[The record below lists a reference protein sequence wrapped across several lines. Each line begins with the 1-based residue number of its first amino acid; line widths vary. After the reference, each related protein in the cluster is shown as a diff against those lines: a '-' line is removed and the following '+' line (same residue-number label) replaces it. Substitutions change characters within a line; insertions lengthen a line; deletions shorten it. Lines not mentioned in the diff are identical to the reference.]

1 MNRWFICIRHARD
14 FITHVRHGLHL
25 QKTWCLLFKRQIVSL
40 TSCVSNYSFLFLVR
54 RWILHYRTG
63 RQSHPSGVSQHEP
76 LHGRHHG
83 RDEISQDS
91 LARTRRGRAFER
103 RRPFSG
109 GCHRSGSHGPMGL
122 ALQGHADSGEKTT
135 KCNGISAFFFS
146 LPPVVG
152 LLARQA
158 RGFIGW
164 DRSQASVVETSWET
178 FVVLDLFHPH
188 Y

>member
-1 MNRWFICIRHARD
+1 MHQACQRFYYTCQTWFT
-14 FITHVRHGLHL
+14 FTK
-25 QKTWCLLFKRQIVSL
+25 KTWCLLFKRQIVSL
-40 TSCVSNYSFLFLVR
+40 TSCVSNYSFLFLLR

-135 KCNGISAFFFS
+135 KCNGISAFFVLHCKHCS
-146 LPPVVG
+146 QEGVYWMRWKSSKCG
-152 LLARQA
+152 GNLLRN
-158 RGFIGW
+158 FC
-164 DRSQASVVETSWET
+164 SS
-178 FVVLDLFHPH
+178 
-188 Y
+188 

>member
-14 FITHVRHGLHL
+14 FITHARHGLHL

-40 TSCVSNYSFLFLVR
+40 TSCVSNYSFLFLLR

-122 ALQGHADSGEKTT
+122 ALQGHGDRGEKTT
-135 KCNGISAFFFS
+135 KCNGISAFFS
-146 LPPVVG
+146 LYH
-152 LLARQA
+152 Q
-158 RGFIGW
+158 
-164 DRSQASVVETSWET
+164 
-178 FVVLDLFHPH
+178 
-188 Y
+188 